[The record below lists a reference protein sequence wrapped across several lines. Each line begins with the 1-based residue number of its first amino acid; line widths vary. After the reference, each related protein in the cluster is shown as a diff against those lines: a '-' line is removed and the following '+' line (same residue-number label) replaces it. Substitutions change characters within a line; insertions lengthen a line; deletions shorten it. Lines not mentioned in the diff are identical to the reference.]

1 MIYLFS
7 HSFSNLDTVI
17 ASESYGK
24 GDILEE
30 MSISS
35 ILATGNLEGFL
46 SRWVQTEELYQLSW

>member
-24 GDILEE
+24 GHIFEE
-30 MSISS
+30 MSTSS